1 MNSFHYLYTLYN
13 QQRSVLF
20 SIRVQG
26 LLSFQKCIDLQKLY
40 LTGSYD
46 LMLLCETWFDE
57 NVESIIFPNDIPTVL
72 NRADRKDGS
81 HGGVVICSNTL
92 DTSPVKTNFDF
103 GCAVI
108 FQNCLV
114 IVIYNPPLTSK
125 YRIMDKHLLNFI
137 KSVICKAFWSV
148 EKNVLQ
154 TLTFNQSLC
163 REKISSLT
171 TSE

>member
-1 MNSFHYLYTLYN
+1 M
-13 QQRSVLF
+13 
-20 SIRVQG
+20 QG

-81 HGGVVICSNTL
+81 HAGVVICSNTL
-92 DTSPVKTNFDF
+92 DTSPVKTQFDF
-103 GCAVI
+103 GCAVV

-114 IVIYNPPLTSK
+114 IVICNPPLTSK
-125 YRIMDKHLLNFI
+125 YRVMDKHLLNFI
-137 KSVICKAFWSV
+137 KSVICNAFRSV
-148 EKNVLQ
+148 EKNILVLDD
-154 TLTFNQSLC
+154 FNIPSINWALFPAQIPEDSS
-163 REKISSLT
+163 EISNFFIHSGFDQLIQ
-171 TSE
+171 